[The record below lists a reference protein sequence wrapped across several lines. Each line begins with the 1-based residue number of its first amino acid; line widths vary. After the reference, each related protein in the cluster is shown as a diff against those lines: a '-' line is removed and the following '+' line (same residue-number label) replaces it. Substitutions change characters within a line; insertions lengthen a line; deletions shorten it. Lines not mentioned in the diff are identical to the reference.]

1 MKATISMNGKIIG
14 KKDSITTENND
25 DEKLY
30 VYLVKE
36 FPDGKNLLT
45 DKEKRTFESWLGV

>member
-1 MKATISMNGKIIG
+1 MNGKIIS
-14 KKDSITTENND
+14 KKDSIITENND

-30 VYLVKE
+30 AYLVKE

-45 DKEKRTFESWLGV
+45 DKEKRAFENWLGV